1 MKYGHTPVMPREVM
15 EYLDPRPG
23 GVIADLTVGGGGHAE
38 LILKAV
44 GPAGRLIGFD
54 KDSAALHETE
64 TRLASYNEQL
74 ALVKTDFRN
83 VRHTLQNLG
92 IKQLDGILIDLGVS
106 SHQLDS
112 GERGFSFR
120 QDGPLDMR
128 MDETG
133 SVTAADV
140 VRNYNERDLTIVI
153 RQYGE
158 ERWAAR
164 IAQFIVERRKTRPIT
179 TTFELV
185 DVIRAAIPAGARKGG
200 PHPARRTFQA
210 LRIEVNEELK
220 ALEEAL
226 REGISCL
233 AKKGRIVVIAYH
245 SLEDRIVK
253 TTFKEYA
260 EETSLETGERL
271 LILTKRPL
279 RPAADE
285 VASNPRAES
294 AKLRAAERV

>member
-1 MKYGHTPVMPREVM
+1 MEYGHTPVMPREVM

-44 GPAGRLIGFD
+44 GSTGRLVGFD
-54 KDSAALHETE
+54 KDSVALHEAE
-64 TRLASYNEQL
+64 TRLAPYKEQL
-74 ALVKTDFRN
+74 ALVKTDFRH

-92 IKQLDGILIDLGVS
+92 IKKVDGVLMDLGVS

-120 QDGPLDMR
+120 NDGPLDMR
-128 MDETG
+128 MDLG
-133 SVTAADV
+133 GPVTAADV
-140 VRNYNERDLTIVI
+140 VRTYNERDLTMVI
-153 RQYGE
+153 RTYGE
-158 ERWAAR
+158 EKWAAR

-185 DVIRAAIPAGARKGG
+185 DVIRAAIPAGARRGG

-226 REGISCL
+226 HEGISCL
-233 AKKGRIVVIAYH
+233 ARKGRIIVISYH

-271 LILTKRPL
+271 LVLTKRPL

-294 AKLRAAERV
+294 AKLRAAEKI